1 LIKALHYEYSGE
13 VQPYIWCPETEAM
26 RREIKCG
33 GGWPSGS
40 DGDWCKVWW
49 LDWTGWK
56 WRQGVWDPDQGYCI
70 ITSGQ
75 APNNGCT
82 DDRRESTASG
92 IADLCGGN
100 TAGDGKC
107 EQACGAD
114 ASCDEKDTG
123 DTCGT
128 NGRCA
133 SYCLCCEA
141 SDSDGGEVYTI
152 KGTTSGYYQGSCQTF
167 TDYCSDNQLVE
178 FYISDRQIAYHY
190 VDCAR
195 VGTNGNVRC
204 IDGKC
209 GCLYDSDC
217 PSRDGRKGRCDPT
230 THTCKWDPC
239 RENSDCDAGYCC
251 EKAAYSGASITINPP
266 YGCVSQGTIKDN
278 KYLCDPP
285 EWNGA
290 SKQTIFDL
298 LFSHFKS
305 LIQKIMG

>member
-1 LIKALHYEYSGE
+1 M
-13 VQPYIWCPETEAM
+13 W
-26 RREIKCG
+26 REIKCG

-92 IADLCGGN
+92 IADLCPGN

-133 SYCLCCEA
+133 SYCLCCEG
-141 SDSDGGEVYTI
+141 SDSDGGKVYTV
-152 KGTTSGYYQGSCQTF
+152 KGTTSGYYQGSCQSFNDTCVWELGKLYLQEYF
-167 TDYCSDNQLVE
+167 
-178 FYISDRQIAYHY
+178 ISDRRINSELY
-190 VDCAR
+190 DCSQR
-195 VGTNGNVRC
+195 TDGSIRC
-204 IDGKC
+204 IDGRC
-209 GCLYDSDC
+209 GCMYDSDC
-217 PSRDGRKGRCDPT
+217 PPNDKNIVGRCCSPSGTGCPNRQYDY
-230 THTCKWDPC
+230 TCKYKESCGDRFDC
-239 RENSDCDAGYCC
+239 IENYCC
-251 EKAAYSGASITINPP
+251 SAEIGITPGVCEP
-266 YGCVSQGTIKDN
+266 LSTVKTLTSKS
-278 KYLCDPP
+278 YLCV
-285 EWNGA
+285 A
-290 SKQTIFDL
+290 Q
-298 LFSHFKS
+298 
-305 LIQKIMG
+305 

>member
-1 LIKALHYEYSGE
+1 MWK
-13 VQPYIWCPETEAM
+13 
-26 RREIKCG
+26 EIKCG
-33 GGWPSGS
+33 GGWPSGGNE
-40 DGDWCKVWW
+40 GDWCKVWW

-92 IADLCGGN
+92 IADLCPGN

-133 SYCLCCEA
+133 SYCLCCEG
-141 SDSDGGEVYTI
+141 SDSDGGKVYTV
-152 KGTTSGYYQGSCQTF
+152 KGTTSGYYQGSCQSFNDTCVWELGKLYLQEYF
-167 TDYCSDNQLVE
+167 
-178 FYISDRQIAYHY
+178 ISDRRINSELY
-190 VDCAR
+190 DCSQR
-195 VGTNGNVRC
+195 TDGSIRC

-209 GCLYDSDC
+209 GCMYDSDC
-217 PSRDGRKGRCDPT
+217 PSIAGRKG
-230 THTCKWDPC
+230 TCVNNICQWGPC
-239 RENSDCDAGYCC
+239 KENSDCDPGYCC
-251 EKAAYSGASITINPP
+251 EAKVGSITINPP

-290 SKQTIFDL
+290 SKQTIFGL
-298 LFSHFKS
+298 LFSYFKI